1 MKPRA
6 LATLLALFPLGLL
19 ASSMAS
25 PGEGCGPSAASAAAP
40 QEPPSCPLCG
50 GSGFGD
56 LVLLLRL
63 QQRVALLS
71 TVVR

>member
-1 MKPRA
+1 MKLRA
-6 LATLLALFPLGLL
+6 LLTLLALLPLGLL
-19 ASSMAS
+19 ASSATG
-25 PGEGCGPSAASAAAP
+25 PVEGRGPAAL

-71 TVVR
+71 TFVR